1 MTELSAHEP
10 HAVSEQGAREIPAHL
25 FATLYR
31 ELHNLAHRALRRE
44 GNHLAISTTTLLH
57 EAYIN
62 LNNRE
67 HATFPNPGGFLAY
80 AAQAMR
86 GHIVDATR
94 RGLAVKRGRDF
105 VITGLHTGLIEEL
118 PDERYLMRIDEA
130 QKALWELDSSLGE
143 LVDLKYFCGLSLA
156 EIAALRGVT
165 ERTMQREWHRA
176 RLLLLNLLGE
186 ENDTQN
192 NPL

>member
-1 MTELSAHEP
+1 MADSSAHELP
-10 HAVSEQGAREIPAHL
+10 TSTADQDAPELPAHL

-31 ELHNLAHRALRRE
+31 ELHNLAHSALKRE
-44 GNHLAISTTTLLH
+44 GNHLSISTTTLLH

-67 HATFPNPGGFLAY
+67 NVAFPNQGGFLAY

-94 RGLAVKRGRDF
+94 RGLAVKRGRNL
-105 VITGLHTGLIEEL
+105 VITVLHTGLIEEI
-118 PDERYLMRIDEA
+118 PDERYLLRLDEA
-130 QKALWELDSSLGE
+130 QEALWDLDASLGE

-165 ERTMQREWHRA
+165 ERTIQREWHRA
-176 RLLLLNLLGE
+176 RLLLFNFMADDDGS
-186 ENDTQN
+186 
-192 NPL
+192 